1 MSHKDFHLMFLE
13 IIDLVE
19 SFPKTFW
26 TMLVTPNKSFAEAL
40 SPKNTTKILP
50 GVFLF
55 LNLIIGDFIVSP
67 YWPEDILK
75 LPLQV
80 LKEVPSHIIGTLLFL
95 FLLKVFFW
103 KIRATKL
110 FTVICLSSVVYIPY
124 ATIMLAF
131 NLVVMPSYRN
141 FVIFLFSRNYHT
153 PAEFFAPLIPIFYKV
168 IPFLFI
174 FMIVFIWWLW
184 LLSIGCGH
192 IVSLARMKRFFRLI
206 LSVSAYTGIFLMI
219 LTAVSGYVTY
229 SMIRGLLDHDKM
241 VTSFKDDNYAEALFL
256 ASNLS
261 NNDKLLPIVRYHAYL
276 IKGIS
281 EVKTFLKNDDT
292 FQDAIVAIKDKK
304 YRDAEIIMHKEVES
318 RLLLLNSPMR
328 FVFKDVRTALD
339 EAAKQYNSSAY
350 SEKNPINIGIVVPLD
365 SIPVNLFPSSL

>member
-1 MSHKDFHLMFLE
+1 MRPKDFHLILLE

-26 TMLVTPNKSFAEAL
+26 TMIVTPNTGFAEAL
-40 SPKNTTKILP
+40 SPNNTKMLP

-95 FLLKVFFW
+95 LLLKVFFW

-110 FTVICLSSVVYIPY
+110 FSVICLSSVVYIPY
-124 ATIMLAF
+124 AAVMLAF
-131 NLVVMPSYRN
+131 DLIVMPSCRN
-141 FVIFLFSRNYHT
+141 FVIFLFSRNYQT
-153 PAEFFAPLIPIFYKV
+153 PAELFTPLIPIFYKV
-168 IPFLFI
+168 IPLLFI
-174 FMIVFIWWLW
+174 FIIVFVWWLW

-192 IVSLARMKRFFRLI
+192 IVSLSRVKRFLRLI
-206 LSVSAYTGIFLMI
+206 LSVSAYIGIFLMI
-219 LTAVSGYVTY
+219 LTVVSGYITY
-229 SMIRGLLDHDKM
+229 SMIHGFLDYEKM
-241 VTSFKDDNYAEALFL
+241 VTSFKDENYAEAFFL

-261 NNDKLLPIVRYHAYL
+261 HNDKLLPILRYHAYL
-276 IKGIS
+276 ISGIS
-281 EVKTFLKNDDT
+281 EVKTFWKNDDT
-292 FQDAIVAIKDKK
+292 FRDAIVAIKAKK
-304 YRDAEIIMHKEVES
+304 YRNAEIIMHKEVER
-318 RLLLLNSPMR
+318 RLLLLDSPMR
-328 FVFKDVRTALD
+328 FVFKDVEMALD
-339 EAAKQYNSSAY
+339 GAAKQFNSSAY
-350 SEKNPINIGIVVPLD
+350 SESNPINIGIMVPWD

>member
-1 MSHKDFHLMFLE
+1 MRPKDFHLILLE

-26 TMLVTPNKSFAEAL
+26 TMTVTPNTGFAEAL
-40 SPKNTTKILP
+40 SPKNTTKMLP

-55 LNLIIGDFIVSP
+55 LNLIIGDFIAGP
-67 YWPEDILK
+67 YWPKDILK

-80 LKEVPSHIIGTLLFL
+80 LKEVPSHIIGILLFL
-95 FLLKVFFW
+95 LLLKVFFW

-124 ATIMLAF
+124 AAVMLAF

-141 FVIFLFSRNYHT
+141 FVVFLFSHNYQT
-153 PAEFFAPLIPIFYKV
+153 PAELFAPLMPVFYRV

-174 FMIVFIWWLW
+174 FMIVTVWWLW

-192 IVSLARMKRFFRLI
+192 IVSLSRVKRFFRLI
-206 LSVSAYTGIFLMI
+206 LSVSTYTCIFLMV
-219 LTAVSGYVTY
+219 LTAFLGYSTY

-241 VTSFKDDNYAEALFL
+241 VTSFKDENYAEAYFL
-256 ASNLS
+256 ASEIS

-292 FQDAIVAIKDKK
+292 FQDAIVAIKAKK
-304 YRDAEIIMHKEVES
+304 YRDAEIIMHKEVEH
-318 RLLLLNSPMR
+318 RLLLLDSPMR
-328 FVFKDVRTALD
+328 FVFKDVEMALD
-339 EAAKQYNSSAY
+339 GAAKQFNSYAY
-350 SEKNPINIGIVVPLD
+350 SESNPINIGIMVPWD
-365 SIPVNLFPSSL
+365 SVPVNLFPSSL